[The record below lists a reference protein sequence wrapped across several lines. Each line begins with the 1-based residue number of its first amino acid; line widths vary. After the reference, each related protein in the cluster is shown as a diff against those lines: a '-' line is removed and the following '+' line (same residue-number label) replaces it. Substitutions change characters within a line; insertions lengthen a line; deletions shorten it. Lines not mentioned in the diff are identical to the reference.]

1 MSIYNIKDLLDKGDF
16 LVHTRNDRDNSEQ
29 VCNMLADLI
38 NAGYNIKVNEAMR
51 ETSLANLSPE
61 NLYSCPWEFVGISDG
76 ETYMTDG
83 GYEDYEDTYIILR
96 MYEFNDIFISA
107 MAAASA
113 EDETVDL
120 EVNSAAPEDLVD
132 VLTGPV
138 VLTYKGGKQFH
149 LRENGVATLNLVAG
163 TITTEHDFLKDG
175 QPAFERVV
183 VDIDFLESVT
193 VENKRFDF
201 LDDRRVAI
209 THFYTR

>member
-1 MSIYNIKDLLDKGDF
+1 MSIYTIKDLLDKGDF
-16 LVHTRNDRDNSEQ
+16 LVHTRNRRGDSEQ

-38 NAGYNIKVNEAMR
+38 NAGYSIKVDEAMR
-51 ETSLANLSPE
+51 ETSLEHLSPQ
-61 NLYSCPWEFVGISDG
+61 NLYSCPWEFVGISDS

-83 GYEDYEDTYIILR
+83 EFADYEDTYIILR
-96 MYEFNDIFISA
+96 MHEFNDIYIA
-107 MAAASA
+107 AIAAASA
-113 EDETVDL
+113 EDETVNL
-120 EVNSAAPEDLVD
+120 EINASAPEDLVD
-132 VLTGPV
+132 VLNGPV

-175 QPAFERVV
+175 QPALERVV
-183 VDIDFLESVT
+183 VDIDFLESVA